1 MTNGAGRAVR
11 EAAGRHRYDR
21 GHSVRL
27 PRRQPTADGEST
39 GPTDGVHS
47 HTTAGGLRGTAVQG
61 VGWTVLRSVA
71 SRTVGSLVFI
81 VLARLL
87 DPKDFGTVAIA
98 SVFVVLLSLLVE
110 SGFGEALIQRKDVTP
125 RELDTSFW
133 TNNCIGV
140 GLAGIMAAGAGL
152 VAASFHQPDL
162 APVLQ
167 MLSLVLVFAAL
178 SSVPQ
183 ALLRRQ
189 LAFRQ
194 IAFRGLAATCAGG
207 AVGVVMALSGFGVWS
222 LVGQML
228 TNALVGTVVLWL
240 ACSWRPG
247 LQVSVAAFVELF
259 RFGANMLG
267 ERIAMFI
274 SRRSDDFLVGLVL
287 GSVALGLYTGAY
299 RILLIVTEILIWT
312 VEGVAFPLF
321 SRLHGDTARTKRA
334 FCVATQLC
342 SAVAIPAFLTLA
354 VLAPEVT
361 RVTLGGKWTAAI
373 PVMTVLALVG
383 IPHAATYVNKAVVAA
398 SGRPNLSFRIAALT
412 AVINVIGFVIVVR
425 FGILAVAA
433 SYVVC
438 GYLLVP
444 VSVWSVTR
452 VLDLDVKA
460 YLRLYVAPLTS
471 GLVML
476 LALLA
481 AKAALHGL
489 LTDLPLFAVL
499 VIVAAGV
506 YLLALYLTDRSLVS
520 TLLSIAKGLIK
531 APSSSPAQAP
541 PAG

>member
-1 MTNGAGRAVR
+1 
-11 EAAGRHRYDR
+11 
-21 GHSVRL
+21 
-27 PRRQPTADGEST
+27 
-39 GPTDGVHS
+39 
-47 HTTAGGLRGTAVQG
+47 
-61 VGWTVLRSVA
+61 VA

-87 DPKDFGTVAIA
+87 DPKAFGTIAIA

-110 SGFGEALIQRKDVTP
+110 SGFGEALIQRKDVTA

-133 TNNCIGV
+133 TNNAIGV

-167 MLSLVLVFAAL
+167 VLSLVLVFAAL

-183 ALLRRQ
+183 ALLRRG

-207 AVGVVMALSGFGVWS
+207 VVGVVMALSGFGVWS

-247 LQVSVAAFVELF
+247 LQVSLATFGELF

-334 FCVATQLC
+334 FYAATQLC
-342 SAVAIPAFLTLA
+342 SAVAIPAFVMLA

-361 RVTLGGKWTAAI
+361 RLTLGGKWTAAI

-425 FGILAVAA
+425 FGIVAVAA

-452 VLDLDVKA
+452 VLDIDVKA

-489 LTDLPLFAVL
+489 LTDLPLLAVL
-499 VIVAAGV
+499 VIVAACV
-506 YLLALYLTDRSLVS
+506 YLLALYLTSRSLFV
-520 TLLSIAKGLIK
+520 TLLSIAKGPIK
-531 APSSSPAQAP
+531 APSSTAAQAGLP
-541 PAG
+541 PFSVETSPLRRSGDGRDATEVR